1 MTGPVERY
9 LWHQLF
15 LSFLEDGTGLD
26 DDTRRCVEGEGE
38 EEALLMTEG
47 GAGNSSVG
55 KVLPA

>member
-26 DDTRRCVEGEGE
+26 DDPRRCVEGEGE
-38 EEALLMTEG
+38 EEALLMTEAG
-47 GAGNSSVG
+47 GW
-55 KVLPA
+55 K